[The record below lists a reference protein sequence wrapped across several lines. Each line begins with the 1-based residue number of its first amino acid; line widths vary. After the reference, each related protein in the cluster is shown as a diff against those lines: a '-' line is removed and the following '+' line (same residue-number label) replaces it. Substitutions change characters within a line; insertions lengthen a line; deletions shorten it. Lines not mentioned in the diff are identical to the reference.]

1 MGMNYYLTLK
11 TPIEIP
17 HNELWELQPPRLH
30 IGKSSYGWTF
40 ALHVY
45 PDSETRPKGLQEWK
59 ELFSNPDFCIVD
71 EEGRQVSEREMLNV
85 ILDRDYR
92 DRLLVDNI
100 LCIGYGDGS
109 YDLCI
114 SPQEVW

>member
-1 MGMNYYLTLK
+1 MGMNYYLTLRNQ
-11 TPIEIP
+11 TDLPY
-17 HNELWELQPPRLH
+17 NELWGLPYPRLH
-30 IGKSSYGWTF
+30 IGKSSYGWAF

-45 PDSETRPKGLQEWK
+45 PDSEVRPKGLQAWR

-71 EEGRQVSEREMLNV
+71 EEGRKISSREMLNV

-92 DRLLVDNI
+92 DRHLVDNI
-100 LCIGYGDGS
+100 HCIGYGDGS

-114 SPQEVW
+114 GSDQNW